1 MLMISASNWRIHHLV
16 VVMLQLTQD
25 LKHGKRKLLCTYI
38 FSFVVKT
45 YLGVF
50 EVYIYNSLCSCE
62 FLTFLW
68 HLNNNIEMWW
78 YQENPQKIIYYWEID
93 FNHEI
98 YLEMYLCT
106 ACVIPFRTPQQLIVE
121 LFNTFNWKYDKY
133 YWL

>member
-1 MLMISASNWRIHHLV
+1 MYS
-16 VVMLQLTQD
+16 
-25 LKHGKRKLLCTYI
+25 
-38 FSFVVKT
+38 FSFVAKT

-50 EVYIYNSLCSCE
+50 KVYIYNSLCSCE

-121 LFNTFNWKYDKY
+121 LSNTFNWKYDKY
-133 YWL
+133 YWLLGTLSWTKGQITVTSETLLMVQGIRYCFSTIKIW